1 MKTYRQLFANV
12 LEQSWYTK
20 SGLTLFLRPI
30 SWAYICIV
38 IIRRVMYRL
47 SILKATRLPVPVIIV
62 GNITVG
68 GTGKTPLVIWLANYL
83 KQAGFKPGI
92 ISRGYAGNARHWPQ
106 QVRPDADPVM
116 VGDEALVIARR
127 TRCPMAVG
135 PDRVAAAHAL
145 LKHACI
151 DVIIS
156 DDGLQHYAMERT
168 IEIAVIDGVRR
179 LGNGFCL
186 PAGPLRE
193 CKSRLQHVDFIVTN
207 GSAVQDEYAM
217 RYVGDTAINL
227 ANREEKSLSEFK
239 SAQVTAIAGIGNP
252 DRFFNYL
259 RVHGIRLV
267 SKAFP
272 DHHKF
277 QHEELNYP
285 ELDVLLM
292 TEKDAV
298 KCERFAQ
305 SNWWYVP
312 ISVDLPSE
320 FGMKVLSLMESRHGQ
335 KDT

>member
-1 MKTYRQLFANV
+1 MKKLRHSIAQT
-12 LEQSWYTK
+12 LEQSWYSK
-20 SGLTLFLRPI
+20 SGLTVFLRPI
-30 SWAYICIV
+30 SWLYISIAV
-38 IIRRVMYRL
+38 VRRVLYRL
-47 SILKATRLPVPVIIV
+47 SILNATRLPVPVIIV

-92 ISRGYAGNARHWPQ
+92 ISRGYGGNARRWPQ

-135 PDRVAAAHAL
+135 PDRVAAAEAL
-145 LKHACI
+145 LQHAAI

-156 DDGLQHYAMERT
+156 DDGLQHYALERT
-168 IEIAVIDGVRR
+168 IEIAVVDGVRR

-193 CKSRLQHVDFIVTN
+193 CKGRLHSVDFIVTN
-207 GSAVQDEYAM
+207 GSAVQEEYAM
-217 RYVGDTAINL
+217 RYVGDTAVNL
-227 ANREEKSLSEFK
+227 CNRTEKPLADFK
-239 SAQVTAIAGIGNP
+239 PAQVTAIAGIGNP
-252 DRFFNYL
+252 DRFFNFL

-267 SKAFP
+267 SMAFP
-272 DHHKF
+272 DHHYF
-277 QHEELNYP
+277 QHDELGIP
-285 ELDVLLM
+285 PSEILMM

-305 SNWWYVP
+305 PNWWYVP
-312 ISVDLPSE
+312 ISVELPSE
-320 FGMKVLSLMESRHGQ
+320 FGMKVLSLMGSRHGQ
-335 KDT
+335 KDA